1 MASLKTWCLLPLS
14 VLILQFITPTETEV
28 VATVSKCNDFFF
40 ENVPPQ
46 IKSIM
51 PNGKIMNRVRFKVIC
66 QTYENEKRFV
76 TVYDITNKIPVFS
89 AYKYKGPKEGA
100 KEGRPK
106 GEWKIEPQL
115 EHSKK
120 GPNME
125 DSEKDEYTNQA
136 SDKDYKKYKNFNRGH
151 LFPSS
156 YASDEND
163 KESTFTLTNIVP
175 QSITFNSGSWGEMEK
190 CVKKKI
196 LDKSCLNKEAFV
208 VTGAIP
214 SNNKT
219 GKINIPSVLWSAFCC
234 YSAKHKSFVA
244 GAHWGDNIAED
255 PRQSKRLETKT
266 LEALEKQFHIDVFPG
281 KECPRKET
289 VITCGGPAPTTTT
302 PTSLSTKNQE
312 NFTDFLYENKKF
324 QNLCKKLFNKSLK
337 LKGRQSKEIFNLCL
351 KINKNPLRSEKI
363 TEELKQSVLNL
374 LNEND

>member
-66 QTYENEKRFV
+66 QTYENDKRFV

-89 AYKYKGPKEGA
+89 AYKYKGAKEGA

-106 GEWKIEPQL
+106 EWKIEPQL
-115 EHSKK
+115 ENSKK

-136 SDKDYKKYKNFNRGH
+136 SDKDYRWEDKTGKKIKEYKNFNRGH

-196 LDKSCLNKEAFV
+196 LDNSCLNKEAFV

-234 YSAKHKSFVA
+234 YSAKLKRTVA

-255 PRQSKRLETKT
+255 PKQPKQLKMKT
-266 LEALEKQFHIDVFPG
+266 LEELKEQFHIDVFPG
-281 KECPRKET
+281 KECPRE
-289 VITCGGPAPTTTT
+289 
-302 PTSLSTKNQE
+302 
-312 NFTDFLYENKKF
+312 
-324 QNLCKKLFNKSLK
+324 
-337 LKGRQSKEIFNLCL
+337 EIIEDLDG
-351 KINKNPLRSEKI
+351 
-363 TEELKQSVLNL
+363 EEL
-374 LNEND
+374 